1 MPLSV
6 EDLRDHIKYSAWA
19 SQRLVHAASELTES
33 ELLRDFQTSER
44 TVLGTLVHAFAAD
57 RVWLA
62 RLQKSPRPQYSSD
75 ADYRLSVLQSD
86 WPDVYRHW
94 DDLLKSSSDDAVRA
108 DFTYQDLRGNTW
120 TQPFWQLVLHVVN
133 HATHHRGQV
142 SGFLRAMG
150 RVPPPLDLVAFYR
163 AR

>member
-1 MPLSV
+1 
-6 EDLRDHIKYSAWA
+6 
-19 SQRLVHAASELTES
+19 
-33 ELLRDFQTSER
+33 
-44 TVLGTLVHAFAAD
+44 VLGTLVHAFAAD

-86 WPDVYRHW
+86 WPEVYRHW